1 MKKWMT
7 IFPGDLSPEDRG
19 ALLGLSKKY
28 FSSRKTNEFKL
39 IFWQSYQ
46 KQQEQQQQGT
56 SLLALKGLN
65 ASAPSLAHKTAISHS
80 SSSINS
86 ARTAYLSSSK
96 QMTFKDRS
104 TLGRSGGRIVGEAI
118 DTDSSATTTT
128 PTPREEDLA
137 NGDPPSTAEEKKGV
151 IGSLRKKR
159 DRRRTRAIEM
169 ELALLGGSFCESPE
183 DTQRVLGGSVR
194 VSPSPREY
202 DEPSDPFS
210 PRKLTKQRKHLTAT
224 VNLKDMTAFLNF
236 KFVECDPYSLA
247 VELSNIEVPALL
259 LVFILGTKI
268 ILNQAA
274 LFRAIQPREFLRQA
288 FEKEGKDKNAPHI
301 MKMIDRF
308 NEVLN
313 TLSFISK
320 SLN

>member
-46 KQQEQQQQGT
+46 KQQEQQQQAT

-65 ASAPSLAHKTAISHS
+65 ASAPSLAHKNISHS

-118 DTDSSATTTT
+118 DTDTSATSTTSTT
-128 PTPREEDLA
+128 PTPREENLA
-137 NGDPPSTAEEKKGV
+137 NSDTPSTPEEKKGV

-259 LVFILGTKI
+259 L
-268 ILNQAA
+268 
-274 LFRAIQPREFLRQA
+274 LFLELKLF
-288 FEKEGKDKNAPHI
+288 F
-301 MKMIDRF
+301 
-308 NEVLN
+308 
-313 TLSFISK
+313 
-320 SLN
+320 